1 MFCPFHSRGSTCSW
15 KSCPISI
22 ACPNTSKSAQ
32 ASASAMQKRVKVV
45 SLNSYD
51 SLPGH
56 THWTLSGVSPQPSP
70 VRPARSATR
79 TQARAQVTEVTVS
92 GPNFKGTRF
101 WIGMKWRRAPMTRIS
116 VALLISQ
123 PWTGIDLR
131 HPADPQSNG
140 IAPAEHLAK
149 QRCKQ
154 TDVKEYEYTSHGTW
168 GSSGNVQ

>member
-22 ACPNTSKSAQ
+22 GCPNTSKLAQ
-32 ASASAMQKRVKVV
+32 ASASAMQKRVKIA
-45 SLNSYD
+45 SL
-51 SLPGH
+51 
-56 THWTLSGVSPQPSP
+56 
-70 VRPARSATR
+70 
-79 TQARAQVTEVTVS
+79 
-92 GPNFKGTRF
+92 NFKGTRF

-149 QRCKQ
+149 QRRKQ